1 MKKLLNTLYITSQKT
16 YLAKERETV
25 AIHLENRNKVRI
37 PFHTLDG
44 IVCFGNIRLSPYL
57 IGACGDYG
65 ISISYLSKYGHF
77 LGRFCGKTSGNVI
90 LRRQQYRIADS
101 DENSTIVAKNVVIG
115 KVGNANTVIKR
126 FLRDYPGAE
135 TNTRL
140 IEISNRLKST
150 LKLLKKANTTGE
162 VRGLEGEAAANYFSI
177 FDNLITKQKE
187 DFRFK
192 ERSRRPPLNETNAL
206 LSFIYTLLY
215 HDLTSACETVGLDPS
230 VGFLHKDRPG
240 RNSLALDLAEEFR
253 SFLADRLVISLI
265 NRKQITKNDFFNH
278 ANGAVYLKEKSRKIV
293 LEAYQKRKKVQITH
307 PFLGDKMPIGILFYF
322 QALLL
327 CRYIRGDIESYPPFL
342 WS

>member
-1 MKKLLNTLYITSQKT
+1 MKKLLNTLYITSQET

-25 AIHLENRNKVRI
+25 AIHLENSKKVRI

-65 ISISYLSKYGHF
+65 ISISYLSEYGQF
-77 LGRFCGKTSGNVI
+77 LGRFCGKTSGNVL

-101 DENSTIVAKNVVIG
+101 DEKSAIVARNVVIG
-115 KVGNANTVIKR
+115 KIGNSNTVIKR
-126 FLRDYPGAE
+126 FLRDYPE
-135 TNTRL
+135 VKTNSKL
-140 IEISNRLKST
+140 ILASNKLKAT
-150 LKLLKKANTTGE
+150 LKQLPDAVTTGE
-162 VRGLEGEAAANYFSI
+162 VRGLEGEAAAIYFSV
-177 FDNLITKQKE
+177 FDNLITKQKK
-187 DFRFK
+187 DFQFN

-206 LSFIYTLLY
+206 LSFMYTLLY
-215 HDLTSACETVGLDPS
+215 HDLTSACETVGLDPA

-265 NRKQITKNDFFNH
+265 NRQQISRKDFIIH
-278 ANGAVYLKEKSRKIV
+278 ANGAVYLKEKSRKVI
-293 LEAYQKRKKVQITH
+293 LEAYQKRKKVEITH
-307 PFLGDKMPIGILFYF
+307 PFLGDKMPIGIIFFY
-322 QALLL
+322 QALLM
-327 CRYIRGDIESYPPFL
+327 CRYIRGDLESYPPFL